1 MASTVPPMNA
11 FHPADSKVKSSDA
24 SSKFPLMMPQVSL
37 EPTELDPETDEETTE
52 AEDVGEAEDE
62 LGVIEDEGTSPQA
75 TRNNAVK
82 VEKTTKF
89 FLFI

>member
-1 MASTVPPMNA
+1 
-11 FHPADSKVKSSDA
+11 
-24 SSKFPLMMPQVSL
+24 MMPQVSL

-52 AEDVGEAEDE
+52 AEDVGEAEDVDGAEDE

-82 VEKTTKF
+82 VEKTTRF